1 MTICFLLNSNV
12 NVFASARSETFNNFN
27 NKEEISTN
35 FLTQEE
41 IHDILEVNSVD
52 LFNTITITPYL
63 HLTLTYTDL
72 FGNHTAEIENVSTQ
86 NTVAQNVIIVRNV
99 YYTTST
105 GLHKEHATQRVVGS
119 LRPGQSAKEVFGG
132 LSVYYHID
140 KIAYFGYTMQP
151 KISKTDNI
159 WLYF

>member
-1 MTICFLLNSNV
+1 MLCFCLTICFLLNSNV

-63 HLTLTYTDL
+63 NLTLTYTDL
-72 FGNHTAEIENVSTQ
+72 FGNHTA
-86 NTVAQNVIIVRNV
+86 
-99 YYTTST
+99 
-105 GLHKEHATQRVVGS
+105 
-119 LRPGQSAKEVFGG
+119 
-132 LSVYYHID
+132 
-140 KIAYFGYTMQP
+140 
-151 KISKTDNI
+151 
-159 WLYF
+159 